1 MKPIEESTGVF
12 LKLKTLFISYN
23 SCSEYNTKDQAPDF
37 ALVVYIQDV
46 QNTDDR

>member
-1 MKPIEESTGVF
+1 MKPIGEPTGVF

-23 SCSEYNTKDQAPDF
+23 SCSEYKTKDQAPNF